1 MLMPE
6 DVLKFLG
13 TRSKWMV
20 LYVLYKNGSM
30 SGREISRQSGV
41 SWMPVGSA
49 LSVLVDVGLLNCEPD
64 GNKKIYSLN
73 EQHFLYGSL
82 IEFFSSLERCQ
93 YQLLSAL
100 RDRFKGWGE
109 PILLNMGICNAERL
123 VLVTKGSVSSKRVI
137 SANVARLLDE
147 MGYRKMK
154 VEIYSIYE
162 IANDHRLRSSLDRT
176 CIWVGGS
183 IGKVKE
189 ILNSSEFDRRLAFFD
204 F

>member
-1 MLMPE
+1 
-6 DVLKFLG
+6 
-13 TRSKWMV
+13 MV

-49 LSVLVDVGLLNCEPD
+49 LAVLTDAGLLNCEPD

-93 YQLLSAL
+93 HQLLSAL
-100 RDRFKGWGE
+100 RDRFKRWGE

-123 VLVTKGSVSSKRVI
+123 VLVTKENVSSIGAI
-137 SANVARLLDE
+137 STNVARLLDE
-147 MGYRKMK
+147 MGYKKMK
-154 VEIYSIYE
+154 VEIYSISE
-162 IANDHRLRSSLDRT
+162 IANNHRLRSSLDRT
-176 CIWVGGS
+176 CIWIGGS
-183 IGKVKE
+183 LGKVNE
-189 ILNSSEFDRRLAFFD
+189 ILKSSEFDRRLAFFD